1 MGKKPKTFSLSP
13 EKLAHLF
20 TIGSDLRDTDCEIN
34 RNQKRAELLCD
45 RLEQS
50 LPVDPAA
57 VEVLPK
63 ALGKQRN
70 AISAIVGYPIGKMLY
85 NQKTNLSLLKKIKDY
100 GKKLSKCADSQ
111 AEHDTANA
119 IYYAAIAG
127 SILYH
132 DRRISKFSYKDLGC
146 SFDVWSQKN
155 WIPRD
160 LRNLFAEASQYC
172 ENKIKTNG

>member
-1 MGKKPKTFSLSP
+1 MDKKTKTFSLSP

-20 TIGSDLRDTDCEIN
+20 TIGSDLRDTDFEIN

-45 RLEQS
+45 RLEES

-63 ALGKQRN
+63 ALGRQRN
-70 AISAIVGYPIGKMLY
+70 TISAVVGDPIGKLLQD
-85 NQKTNLSLLKKIKDY
+85 QKTDLTLLKKIKDY
-100 GKKLSKCADSQ
+100 GKKLSKCADSES
-111 AEHDTANA
+111 EHDTANA

-132 DRRISKFSYKDLGC
+132 DRRISKFSYKDLGR
-146 SFDVWSQKN
+146 SFKVWSQKN
-155 WIPRD
+155 WIPQD

-172 ENKIKTNG
+172 EDKIKTNG